1 MKVNSN
7 WAFDENY
14 GELIDFVDLGDSDID
29 FATLEKENIQQ
40 PMHSYFSFQTLQ
52 LSENMIWLILP
63 QL

>member
-29 FATLEKENIQQ
+29 FATLERENIQQ
-40 PMHSYFSFQTLQ
+40 PMRSYFSFQTLQ